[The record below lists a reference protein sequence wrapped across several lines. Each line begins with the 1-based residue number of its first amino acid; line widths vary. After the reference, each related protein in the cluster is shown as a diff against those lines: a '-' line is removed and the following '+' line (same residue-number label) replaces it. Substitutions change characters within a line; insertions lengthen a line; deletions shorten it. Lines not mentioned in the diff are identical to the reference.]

1 MSTKNSH
8 LDVII
13 IGAGFAGLYMLH
25 SARKSGLSAI
35 VLEAGA
41 GAGGTWY
48 WNRYPGARCDVPS
61 MEYSYQFDDELQQEW
76 QWNERYASQPEILS
90 YINHIVERFKLAD
103 DIVFNARAKTAH
115 FDDATNAWTVKT
127 STNETY
133 SAQFCVFASG
143 CLSVTNIPDIE
154 NRESFAGQIYHTGN
168 WPHEGVDF
176 SGLEVAVVGTGSSG
190 IQSIPLIAEQAAKLS
205 VLQRTP
211 SFTVPAHNHPLAA
224 EEQNAVKSNY
234 PDFRTYA
241 SKQFTGN
248 DFSANERLATEMS
261 AEEIQTECDRRWEL
275 GGLNW
280 YGAFAD
286 LLLDQKTNDIAAKY
300 VNQKMHELV
309 RDDNVAL
316 TLTADSVFGCK
327 RLCADTGYYETFN
340 KPNVNLIDLR
350 ETPIRSFTKNGMMI
364 GSEDYSFDAV
374 VFATGFDAMTGALNR
389 IDIRGREDLSLK
401 DKWSAGPLTYLGIQ
415 TAEFPNM
422 FIITGPGSPSV
433 LTNMLPS
440 IEQHVD
446 FISGAINHLRENE
459 FVSIEASP
467 SAETA
472 WVAHVNEVAASTL
485 LLNCNS
491 WYLGANV
498 PGKPRVFMPYLG
510 YPEYVEKC
518 EQVVNSDYEGFKLTP
533 A

>member
-1 MSTKNSH
+1 MNTKNKH
-8 LDVII
+8 VDIVIV
-13 IGAGFAGLYMLH
+13 GAGFAGLYMLH

-61 MEYSYQFDDELQQEW
+61 MEYSYQFDDGLQQEW
-76 QWNERYASQPEILS
+76 QWTERYAAQPEILS
-90 YINHIVERFKLAD
+90 YINHVVERFKLAE
-103 DIVFNARAKTAH
+103 DIVFNTRVEAAH
-115 FDDATNAWTVKT
+115 FDDTTKTWNVLT
-127 STNETY
+127 STNKSY

-143 CLSVTNIPDIE
+143 CLSVTNIPKIE
-154 NRESFAGQIYHTGN
+154 NRESYSGQIYHTGN

-190 IQSIPLIAEQAAKLS
+190 IQSIPLIAQQAAKLS

-211 SFTVPAHNHPLAA
+211 SFTVPARNHPLDV
-224 EEQNAVKSNY
+224 EEQNAVKANY
-234 PDFRTYA
+234 PDFRTNA

-261 AEEIQTECDRRWEL
+261 TKEIETECDKRWDL

-286 LLLDQKTNDIAAKY
+286 LLLDKNTNAIAAEY
-300 VNQKMHELV
+300 VRKKMHEQV
-309 RDDNVAL
+309 DDDNVAR
-316 TLTADSVFGCK
+316 TLTPNSVFGCK
-327 RLCADTGYYETFN
+327 RLCVDTDYYETFN
-340 KPNVNLIDLR
+340 QPNVNLIDLR
-350 ETPIRSFTKNGMMI
+350 ETPIQSFTKNGMMI
-364 GSEDYSFDAV
+364 GDEEHSFDAV
-374 VFATGFDAMTGALNR
+374 VFATGFDAMTGALNQ
-389 IDIRGREDLSLK
+389 IDIRGREGRSLK

-446 FISGAINHLRENE
+446 FISAAINHLRENN

-467 SAETA
+467 AAENA
-472 WVAHVNEVAASTL
+472 WVEHVNEVAASTL
-485 LLNCNS
+485 LLDCNS

-510 YPEYVEKC
+510 FPEYVEKC
-518 EQVVNSDYEGFKLTP
+518 TQVANSAYEGFTLTP